1 MAILLHELWI
11 ESSEEQTFCLAG
23 PMGDEARSLMLPGAK
38 KVWTVEAENHFDAM
52 TKYYGHMGWG
62 QYTTEHPADYEPYP
76 DEWLRVQQGR
86 RAT

>member
-1 MAILLHELWI
+1 
-11 ESSEEQTFCLAG
+11 
-23 PMGDEARSLMLPGAK
+23 MGDEARSLMLPGAK

-76 DEWLRVQQGR
+76 DEWLRVPQGR